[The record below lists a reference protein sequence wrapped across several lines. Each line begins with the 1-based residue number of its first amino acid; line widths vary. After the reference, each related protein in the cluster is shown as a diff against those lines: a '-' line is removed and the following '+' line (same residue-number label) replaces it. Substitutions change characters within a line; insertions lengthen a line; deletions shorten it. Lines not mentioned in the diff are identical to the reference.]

1 MKSFFKFL
9 FKVIKYGLIITL
21 LYSVYMF
28 VVVNFTGL
36 LKDKEFSMTTFSVI
50 FLPIVVLIL
59 FFINKEVIINLREKN
74 KNVKEIYQKGFKN
87 FLYFVFVKVQIMFFA
102 RAFIGMIV
110 VALLMAIEG
119 DNLFAKPLFLSF
131 LDESESLYKRVF
143 ILYVVAGIFWLFWLF
158 GKLIFIF
165 ITGKENIKDVDA
177 VGALQPIK
185 ESFQGAAEGFDG
197 LKKELK
203 GTFDKEPTQS
213 KKKRVHSETKKI
225 AVSAMVLSKHFTVK
239 ELADSLDLNPSLIRQ
254 WVKKYEY
261 KARLAYSSKE
271 NLKTLLQEIELENE
285 KIRNGK

>member
-9 FKVIKYGLIITL
+9 FKVIKYGLIIAL

-28 VVVNFTGL
+28 VMVNFTDL
-36 LKDKEFSMTTFSVI
+36 RDKEFSMTTFSVI

-102 RAFIGMIV
+102 RAFIGLII

-119 DNLFAKPLFLSF
+119 DNLFAKPLFLYF
-131 LDESESLYKRVF
+131 LDESESLHKKVF
-143 ILYVVAGIFWLFWLF
+143 LLYYVAGLLWLFWLF

-165 ITGKENIKDVDA
+165 ITGKESIKDVDVVDA
-177 VGALQPIK
+177 FKPIK
-185 ESFQGAAEGFDG
+185 DSFQGAAEGFDG

-203 GTFDKEPTQS
+203 DTFDKEPVQS

-225 AVSAMVLSKHFTVK
+225 AVSAMVLSKHYTVK
-239 ELADSLDLNPSLIRQ
+239 ELADRLDLNPSLIRQ

-261 KARLAYSSKE
+261 KARLANSSNE

-285 KIRNGK
+285 KIRYGK